1 MYFFNRRD
9 HKIIFYIFIINSI
22 FMTAFQ
28 CMLLRYQV
36 NLNFVIK
43 FLLFSV
49 ILHYYIFILPVI
61 IKKYVLKP
69 LPQEDEV
76 KELLEK
82 KLIIERKI
90 EQLKESNIEVQI
102 TNIGKDSRYQR
113 QKLIKEKNI

>member
-9 HKIIFYIFIINSI
+9 RKIIFYTFIINSI

-36 NLNFVIK
+36 NSSFIIK
-43 FLLFSV
+43 CLLYSV
-49 ILHYYIFILPVI
+49 ILQNYFFILPVI
-61 IKKYVLKP
+61 IKQYALKP
-69 LPQEDEV
+69 LPQEDEI

-90 EQLKESNIEVQI
+90 EQLKESNVEVQVI
-102 TNIGKDSRYQR
+102 NIRKDSRYQR
-113 QKLIKEKNI
+113 QKMKKGKKI